1 MDLPPRISLIEW
13 KKPYKVS
20 LLSPAKLNLYLNIVG
35 KYPGGYHRIQT
46 VMARISLFDRL
57 IIEKSKETKVIC
69 NDKSLERNNICLK
82 VVNLLKKKL
91 RIKEDFLI
99 ILEKKIPPGTGLGG
113 ASSNAALTLLGISEL
128 LSLRLK
134 ERELFAL
141 GSRIGSDVNFFLAQT
156 PFALVEGRGEKVT
169 PWRFFWDLEY
179 FVVCPRISVSTSL
192 IYKEL
197 RIKGKLTKSFS
208 NVNIILHALKNKDHA
223 LLKEGLF
230 NILEKTTFTCFPNLE
245 KKAHILKKLGFVMSG
260 SGSAFF
266 QVIERKNKINT
277 EFFKKDF
284 LTFRV
289 KSF

>member
-1 MDLPPRISLIEW
+1 
-13 KKPYKVS
+13 
-20 LLSPAKLNLYLNIVG
+20 
-35 KYPGGYHRIQT
+35 
-46 VMARISLFDRL
+46 MARISLFDRL